1 MDELEADFLFG
12 VDRFES
18 ALDAGGETVEFTHDL
33 GHEGNRGFEDVF
45 DAEAHGLVEE
55 EFHLQEAQLLV
66 DDLVDEDMFGWSYR
80 LELIEEVGD
89 DAESEVVVVD
99 EAVEV
104 FEAVE
109 AVLERVGCRADLA
122 SGGSGA
128 SRFFGIGTVSG

>member
-1 MDELEADFLFG
+1 MIGNGFDFDIFVVVHVLQAEPLFG
-12 VDRFES
+12 VDCFES
-18 ALDAGGETVEFTHDL
+18 ALDASGETVEFPHDL
-33 GHEGNRGFEDVF
+33 SHEGDRGFEDVF

-55 EFHLQEAQLLV
+55 EFHLEEAELLV
-66 DDLVDEDMFGWSYR
+66 NELVDKDVFGGGDW

-109 AVLERVGCRADLA
+109 AMLERV
-122 SGGSGA
+122 
-128 SRFFGIGTVSG
+128 

>member
-1 MDELEADFLFG
+1 MIGNGFDFQIFVFVHELEADLLFG

-18 ALDAGGETVEFTHDL
+18 ALDAGGETIKFPHDL
-33 GHEGNRGFEDVF
+33 SHEGDRGFEDVF

-55 EFHLQEAQLLV
+55 EFHLKEAELLV
-66 DDLVDEDMFGWSYR
+66 NELVDKDVFGGGDW

-89 DAESEVVVVD
+89 NAESEVVVVD

-109 AVLERVGCRADLA
+109 AMLERV
-122 SGGSGA
+122 
-128 SRFFGIGTVSG
+128 